1 MIILACVDIDHIMVL
16 QRKSVGQ
23 NTIWISQ
30 NMFHESKEMTN
41 GRGICHQR

>member
-1 MIILACVDIDHIMVL
+1 MNIFACVEIDQIMVL

-30 NMFHESKEMTN
+30 NMSRESK
-41 GRGICHQR
+41 